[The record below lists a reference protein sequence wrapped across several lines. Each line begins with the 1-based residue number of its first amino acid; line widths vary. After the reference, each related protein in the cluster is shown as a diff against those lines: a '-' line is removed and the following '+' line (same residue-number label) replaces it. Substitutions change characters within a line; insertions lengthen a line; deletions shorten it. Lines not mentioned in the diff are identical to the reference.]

1 MIKIYVQRIG
11 SQSGEHLIQE
21 IPEEMMIKD
30 CHVDLERLIQSVYN
44 LGRRD
49 ERDEINSDLIQ
60 LMNRRR

>member
-30 CHVDLERLIQSVYN
+30 CHMDLEKLIQSVYN